1 MSSKF
6 LYNLK
11 GIGRMLAPNF
21 LLNLEREIAKI
32 WEFDSASLESI
43 QERVRYYCKL
53 SAPFN
58 LQDFALSPPPSLD
71 SSFKENPPFKIESP
85 KISLLKDAYK
95 GRYFSAYYYDGYE
108 FSRYFARGLLIGC
121 AFGDVNYYLQQ
132 PAITKSRPIAD
143 FGDISQNSVLF
154 KLDKDRHFAF
164 VKDSVPFESKRDILF
179 FRGAAYQQHRIKF
192 LEKFFHAPF
201 CDVAHTG
208 KKEALP
214 QFYKPKV
221 SKEAHLP
228 YKFLLSLEGN
238 DVASNLKWILNSNSL
253 CLSPKMKLETW
264 FMEGKLEAG
273 VHYACI
279 SDEYEDV
286 EETMEYYKA
295 NPARAKEII
304 QNAHE
309 FCAQFF
315 NPKIERALALLVLRK
330 YFYLS
335 GQIEISAQEKAFF
348 GC

>member
-1 MSSKF
+1 MESKF

-11 GIGRMLAPNF
+11 GIGRMLTSNF
-21 LLNLEREIAKI
+21 LLNLEREIASI
-32 WEFDSASLESI
+32 WEFDSVTLESM

-53 SAPFN
+53 SAPFSLAN
-58 LQDFALSPPPSLD
+58 ANCPTPSLTG
-71 SSFKENPPFKIESP
+71 SPFRIESP

-95 GRYFSAYYYDGYE
+95 GHYFSAYYYDGYE
-108 FSRYFARGLLIGC
+108 ASRYFARGLLIGC
-121 AFGDVNYYLQQ
+121 AFGDVNYYLQK

-143 FGDISQNSVLF
+143 FGDISQNSVLL

-164 VKDSVPFESKRDILF
+164 VKDSIPFESKRDILF

-208 KKEALP
+208 KKETLP

-238 DVASNLKWILNSNSL
+238 DVASNLKWILSSNSL
-253 CLSPKMKLETW
+253 CLSPKMKFETW

-273 VHYACI
+273 VHYVRI

-286 EETMEYYKA
+286 EEIIEYYKA

-304 QNAHE
+304 QNANE

-315 NPKIERALALLVLRK
+315 NPKIEHALALLVLRK

-335 GQIEISAQEKAFF
+335 GQIEISAQEKTFF